1 MVPLGPTT
9 SVSQF
14 PVLTINL
21 SSYNLSN
28 KDINTSATYIL
39 IVSWQFTGGLAMT
52 DFFIVFLP
60 KFVL

>member
-9 SVSQF
+9 SVSQL

-39 IVSWQFTGGLAMT
+39 IVS
-52 DFFIVFLP
+52 
-60 KFVL
+60 